1 VSEPV
6 LRIEELYIEFE
17 MPNGRLKAIN
27 GISLDVM
34 PGEIFGIVGETGCGK
49 SITGLSVMQL
59 LPQTAQ
65 VTEGSIAFNGVDILK
80 QSEADMCQIRGRQVA
95 MIFQDPNTSLNP
107 VFTVG
112 KQMDRVIRTQLVVS
126 KREARSRSMEMLT
139 AVGLP
144 DVERIY
150 KSYPHQLSGGMKQ
163 RAMIAMALSCRP
175 SLLIADEPTTALDVT
190 IQAQILTLLKELQ
203 QQFGVTIM
211 FITHNLGVVA
221 QICDRMAVLYAGRVV
236 EMATTETIF
245 SAPHHP
251 YTLGLMKA
259 VPKPGSRG
267 TQLTAIPGNVPSN
280 PGEVTGCAFA
290 SRCPQAMEICM
301 TERPPFKEV
310 GPNHHS
316 ACFLPVPHE
325 TRAPALSETES
336 ADANDTESSR
346 LWSIGAE

>member
-1 VSEPV
+1 VIEPI
-6 LRIEELYIEFE
+6 LNIEDLTIEFE
-17 MPNGRLKAIN
+17 TPNGRLKAIN
-27 GISLDVM
+27 GISLDVL

-59 LPQTAQ
+59 LPQTAR
-65 VTEGSIAFNGVDILK
+65 VTEGSIAFAGVDILK

-112 KQMDRVIRTQLVVS
+112 EQMDRVIRTQLGVS
-126 KREARSRSMEMLT
+126 KRGARARSAEMLA

-203 QQFGVTIM
+203 HQFGVTIL

-221 QICDRMAVLYAGRVV
+221 QFCGRMAVLYAGRVV

-267 TQLTAIPGNVPSN
+267 GRLTAIPGNVPSN
-280 PGEVTGCAFA
+280 PGEIAGCAFA
-290 SRCPQAMEICM
+290 ARCAYAMEICRQ
-301 TERPPFKEV
+301 ERPPLNEV

-316 ACFLPVPHE
+316 ACFLPVSNE
-325 TRAPALSETES
+325 TSVSALS
-336 ADANDTESSR
+336 DTERADSSDLESDQLR
-346 LWSIGAE
+346 GLGAE